1 MSETHATT
9 EKPTEKPT
17 EKRTEL
23 QPENQEILLLYDK
36 QCPMC
41 DYYCNLVRIREDLG
55 NLTLIDA
62 REDSE
67 LLSDVT
73 RRGLDIDQGMVL
85 QVGKQLYY
93 GSDAIHMLSLLGG
106 RSGFF
111 NRVNYVIFRSNTVA
125 HIVYPALRFCRN
137 LVLKALGVSKIN
149 NLHLKNND
157 KF

>member
-1 MSETHATT
+1 MSETRA
-9 EKPTEKPT
+9 PS
-17 EKRTEL
+17 EKRPEL

-67 LLSDVT
+67 LLGEVT

-85 QVGKQLYY
+85 QVGRQLYY

-125 HIVYPALRFCRN
+125 HIVYPTLRFCRN
-137 LVLKALGVSKIN
+137 LVLKALGISKIN